1 MALQNRKRPAG
12 KSKPKRSPRPG
23 SPKKTGYTR
32 KPVAP
37 GKYSTISK
45 PRTVQEPEIS
55 YTSRIRPIGNS
66 RGVILNSEAM
76 ASAGLNP
83 EADIIIQA
91 NRGVITIVQMKQTRV
106 NMDLSTW
113 DKQFKTA
120 IKKGALPENDLFDG
134 LKNRFDSKE
143 W

>member
-1 MALQNRKRPAG
+1 
-12 KSKPKRSPRPG
+12 
-23 SPKKTGYTR
+23 
-32 KPVAP
+32 
-37 GKYSTISK
+37 
-45 PRTVQEPEIS
+45 
-55 YTSRIRPIGNS
+55 
-66 RGVILNSEAM
+66 M